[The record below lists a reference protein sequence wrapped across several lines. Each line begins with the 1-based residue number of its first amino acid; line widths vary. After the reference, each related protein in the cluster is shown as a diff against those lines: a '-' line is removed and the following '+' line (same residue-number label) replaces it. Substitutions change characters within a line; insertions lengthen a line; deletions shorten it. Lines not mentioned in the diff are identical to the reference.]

1 MDKQTNLMT
10 EGNILKK
17 IFFFSVPLILGNLFQ
32 QLYNTVDSI
41 IVGNYVGKGA
51 LAAVGSS
58 TSTINLLIA
67 FSQGAAVGA
76 GVVIAQYLG
85 AKEKQKVEEAVH
97 TAMGIAI
104 ALGMILTV
112 LGIALSGTILRL
124 MDTPGDVIEQ
134 SNLYLKIYFA
144 GVVFNVIYNMGA
156 GILNAAGNSK
166 RSLIYLCYASVINIV
181 LDLLLIRVFKMG
193 VEGAA
198 IATDISQIAS
208 SVFVVA
214 YLMRTREDYK
224 IQLKKLKI
232 HKNMAY
238 GIIKVGLPTGIQNMV
253 ISFSN
258 VLVQS
263 SVNGYGSSAVAGFG
277 AYTKVDGFNILPVM
291 SFSMAVTTFTGQNI
305 GAGKIDRVK
314 KGMWITMAMGVVYTL
329 TTGCLLLIFSEP
341 IMRLFTQDKEVI
353 EYGRQAMYYFC
364 PFYFMLSIMH
374 ALAGTIR
381 GTGKSIPPMI
391 ILLTSLCVF
400 RVIWIIFVLPHFS
413 AINGIFV
420 LYPVSWAVGLV
431 LMILYAW
438 KGKWLPKQI

>member
-97 TAMGIAI
+97 TAMGIAL

-112 LGIALSGTILRL
+112 LGVALSGTILRL
-124 MDTPGDVIEQ
+124 MDTPNDVIEQ

-214 YLMRTREDYK
+214 YLMRTGEDYK

-232 HKNMAY
+232 HKNMAAS
-238 GIIKVGLPTGIQNMV
+238 IIKVGLPTGIQNMV

-314 KGMWITMAMGVVYTL
+314 KGMWVTMAMGVVYTI

-381 GTGKSIPPMI
+381 GTGKSIPPMV

-400 RVIWIIFVLPHFS
+400 RVIWIIFALPHFS
-413 AINGIFV
+413 TIDGIFV

>member
-314 KGMWITMAMGVVYTL
+314 KGMWITMAMGVVYTI
-329 TTGCLLLIFSEP
+329 TTGCLLLILSEP

-413 AINGIFV
+413 AIDGIFV

>member
-124 MDTPGDVIEQ
+124 MNTPGDVIEQ

-314 KGMWITMAMGVVYTL
+314 KGMWITMAMGVVYTI

-341 IMRLFTQDKEVI
+341 IMRLFTQDKVVI

-413 AINGIFV
+413 AIDGIFV

>member
-1 MDKQTNLMT
+1 
-10 EGNILKK
+10 
-17 IFFFSVPLILGNLFQ
+17 
-32 QLYNTVDSI
+32 
-41 IVGNYVGKGA
+41 
-51 LAAVGSS
+51 
-58 TSTINLLIA
+58 
-67 FSQGAAVGA
+67 
-76 GVVIAQYLG
+76 
-85 AKEKQKVEEAVH
+85 
-97 TAMGIAI
+97 
-104 ALGMILTV
+104 
-112 LGIALSGTILRL
+112 
-124 MDTPGDVIEQ
+124 
-134 SNLYLKIYFA
+134 
-144 GVVFNVIYNMGA
+144 
-156 GILNAAGNSK
+156 
-166 RSLIYLCYASVINIV
+166 
-181 LDLLLIRVFKMG
+181 
-193 VEGAA
+193 
-198 IATDISQIAS
+198 
-208 SVFVVA
+208 
-214 YLMRTREDYK
+214 
-224 IQLKKLKI
+224 
-232 HKNMAY
+232 MAY

-314 KGMWITMAMGVVYTL
+314 KGMWITMAMGVVYTI

-400 RVIWIIFVLPHFS
+400 RVIWIILVLPHFS
-413 AINGIFV
+413 AIDGIFV

>member
-1 MDKQTNLMT
+1 M
-10 EGNILKK
+10 
-17 IFFFSVPLILGNLFQ
+17 FQ

-314 KGMWITMAMGVVYTL
+314 KVCG
-329 TTGCLLLIFSEP
+329 LLWQWVLC
-341 IMRLFTQDKEVI
+341 TQ
-353 EYGRQAMYYFC
+353 
-364 PFYFMLSIMH
+364 
-374 ALAGTIR
+374 
-381 GTGKSIPPMI
+381 
-391 ILLTSLCVF
+391 
-400 RVIWIIFVLPHFS
+400 
-413 AINGIFV
+413 
-420 LYPVSWAVGLV
+420 
-431 LMILYAW
+431 
-438 KGKWLPKQI
+438 

>member
-181 LDLLLIRVFKMG
+181 LDLLLIRVLKMG

-314 KGMWITMAMGVVYTL
+314 KGMWITMAMGVVYTI

-413 AINGIFV
+413 AIDGIFV

-438 KGKWLPKQI
+438 KGKWLLKQI